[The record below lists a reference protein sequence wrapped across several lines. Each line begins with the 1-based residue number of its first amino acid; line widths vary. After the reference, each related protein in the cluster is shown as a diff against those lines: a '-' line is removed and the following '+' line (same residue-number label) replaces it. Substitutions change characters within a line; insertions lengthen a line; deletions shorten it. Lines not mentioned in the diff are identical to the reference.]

1 MKVFIKQATDRVK
14 DGFSLQHPD
23 ADSIYGG
30 PLTTNEEAIITVPNE
45 TSLDGCVPG
54 KRNQYVAIMKC
65 TPGTTVFYALNKT
78 VTVPVAVGLI
88 DGPIVKSGQ
97 GITFYQDEELHF
109 ITPDEDVYISL
120 EFYQKS

>member
-23 ADSIYGG
+23 PDGIYGS
-30 PLTTNEEAIITVPNE
+30 PLAANTEVIITVPNE

-54 KRNQYVAIMKC
+54 KRNQYVAIIKC
-65 TPGTTVFYALNKT
+65 SPSATVFYALNKT
-78 VTVPVAVGLI
+78 VTVPVAAGLI
-88 DGPIVKSGQ
+88 SGPIVKSGQ
-97 GITFYQDEELHF
+97 GTTFYQDDELHF
-109 ITPDEDVYISL
+109 ITPDSDVFISI